1 MKATTRRMLIMSKKL
16 QALYSLKYN
25 PFSQEVPVSA
35 LYVSPAIEHFC
46 WRIENQL
53 NEGGFALVTGA
64 PGSGKSATLRILAD
78 RLGNLCDV
86 SVGVLTRPHAS
97 VADFYRELGEIFS
110 VSLKPHNRW
119 SGAKVLRQRWIA
131 HIESS
136 LYRPV
141 LLIDEAQSMSANA
154 LCELRMLCSGKLD
167 SRSIL
172 TVVLC
177 GDDRLAQKLQNDDLL
192 PVASRIRCR
201 LRFESSEPK
210 PLRECLCNHLKQAGN
225 PRLISEPVIAALCEH
240 ASGNCRVL
248 MNMANDLL
256 AAALH
261 DEADC
266 IDEKLFF
273 KVFDIRAESGTRR
286 PS

>member
-1 MKATTRRMLIMSKKL
+1 MSKKL

-53 NEGGFALVTGA
+53 HEGGFALITGA

-78 RLGNLCDV
+78 RLANLCDV
-86 SVGVLTRPHAS
+86 SVGVLTRPHAF
-97 VADFYRELGEIFS
+97 VADFYRELGELFG
-110 VSLKPHNRW
+110 VPLTPHNRW
-119 SGAKVLRQRWIA
+119 VGSKVLRQRWIA
-131 HIESS
+131 HIESC
-136 LYRPV
+136 LYRPI
-141 LLIDEAQSMSANA
+141 LLVDEAQAMSAA
-154 LCELRMLCSGKLD
+154 VLCELRMLASDQLD
-167 SRSIL
+167 ARSL
-172 TVVLC
+172 LSVVLC
-177 GDDRLAQKLQNDDLL
+177 GDDRLMQKLQHDDLL

-201 LRFESSEPK
+201 LRFDSSEPK
-210 PLRECLCNHLKQAGN
+210 TLRECLCNHLRQAGN

-286 PS
+286 LS